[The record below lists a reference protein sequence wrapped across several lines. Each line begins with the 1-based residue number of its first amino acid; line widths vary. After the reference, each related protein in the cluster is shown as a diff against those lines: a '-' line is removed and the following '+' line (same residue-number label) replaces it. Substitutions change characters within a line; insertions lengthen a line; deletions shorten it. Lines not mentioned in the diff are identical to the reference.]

1 MHEGVGFRQ
10 GKGIAFECLAF
21 EQACQDVDFLCI
33 EIQIFDAGE
42 KYCELTTSCTRQL
55 TKSA

>member
-1 MHEGVGFRQ
+1 MRVLAL
-10 GKGIAFECLAF
+10 GKAKALCLSVLAF
-21 EQACQDVDFLCI
+21 EQACQDVDFLCM